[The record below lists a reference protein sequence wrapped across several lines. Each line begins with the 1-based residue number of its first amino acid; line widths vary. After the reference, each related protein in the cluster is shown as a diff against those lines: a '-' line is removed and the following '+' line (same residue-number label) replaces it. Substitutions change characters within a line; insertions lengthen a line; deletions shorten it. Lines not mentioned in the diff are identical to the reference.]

1 MARPKGSKNKKTLLK
16 ESMEENC
23 EIEALAEAKRFL
35 PEVVRKLA
43 AMAIDGN
50 VQAAKLLLD
59 KTLPTKVGTS
69 LEKPANLNISIVTAD
84 APYDKGITIDQP
96 PAQLTH

>member
-59 KTLPTKVGTS
+59 KTLPTNGGTS

-96 PAQLTH
+96 HAQLNH